1 MKKLILALTA
11 LMVLAGCKDAS
22 SDISFNETL
31 FSVEGT
37 VIKQKDLYQVMKQ
50 YDTGVMGSAVI
61 IDNARQ
67 ALIGD
72 TEITEDMKKDAQE
85 QLSMIKEMLGEGY
98 LDIIKN
104 IGYDTEE
111 EYLEAMIYPELQYK
125 ALVKNEV
132 LEDFDALNEEYAPRQ
147 VRILELKK
155 DLAEAALKELKDG
168 KDFDAVAEEHAT
180 VGSQFTGSKQV
191 QLLKTTQVPE
201 PVAEFLK
208 RTDSPTLSD
217 VLTSDE
223 SEQAYIVQVIEVDA
237 SRFENEAIDAYLS
250 TEAIATKYEGLLFRK
265 NNFKVYDRDILDSI
279 MEAQPT
285 YLKENTG
292 E

>member
-11 LMVLAGCKDAS
+11 LMVLAGCKDES

-67 ALIGD
+67 TLIGD

-250 TEAIATKYEGLLFRK
+250 TESIATKYEGLLFRK
-265 NNFKVYDRDILDSI
+265 SNFKVYDRDILDSI

>member
-22 SDISFNETL
+22 TDISFNETL

-111 EYLEAMIYPELQYK
+111 EYLEAMIYPELQYNEILK
-125 ALVKNEV
+125 KEV
-132 LEDFDALNEEYAPRQ
+132 LEDFDTLNEEYAPRL

-155 DLAEAALKELKDG
+155 DAAEAALEEIQG
-168 KDFDAVAEEHAT
+168 GAEFDAVAEENALIE
-180 VGSQFTGSKQV
+180 SQFSGAKQV

-201 PVAEFLK
+201 AIAEFLK
-208 RTDSPTLSD
+208 GTDAPTLSG
-217 VLTSDE
+217 VLTDE
-223 SEQAYIVQVIEVDA
+223 TADTAFIVQVVEVDA
-237 SRFENEAIDAYLS
+237 SRFEEDAIAAYLG
-250 TEAIATKYEGLLFRK
+250 TEEIAANYQGQLFRK
-265 NNFKVYDRDILDSI
+265 NNFKVYDRDLFDSI
-279 MEAQPT
+279 METQPA
-285 YLKENTG
+285 YLEEDTG

>member
-67 ALIGD
+67 TLIGD

-168 KDFDAVAEEHAT
+168 KEFDDVAKEHST

-208 RTDSPTLSD
+208 RTDSPTLSE

-250 TEAIATKYEGLLFRK
+250 TESIATKYEGLLFRK
-265 NNFKVYDRDILDSI
+265 SNFKVYDRDILDSI